1 MQDEPLMSRRG
12 RHDSSQQVCNK
23 AFQRNRTSCHKI
35 SNPAE
40 IGISPVF
47 ISS

>member
-1 MQDEPLMSRRG
+1 MQDEPLMSRCG

-35 SNPAE
+35 GNPAE